1 MNSNKFVEYINKLTS
16 KKNLYNLVVIFLLG
30 VLLVIMSNF
39 FKGQQTAAV
48 STSADL
54 EESKNTNPA
63 GTDEFEL
70 SVTEERLK
78 NELKS
83 TLSKI
88 KGIGKVDLMIN
99 FQCSEE
105 YIPAEEKSTSKSVTS
120 EKDNEGGERKITQD
134 TDGTKIVVSTDGN
147 TTKPV
152 MLKKINPKVEG
163 VIIVAE
169 GADDEKIK
177 KDIVLAVSSLFGIP
191 NYKIQVFTMN

>member
-1 MNSNKFVEYINKLTS
+1 MNSNKLVEYINKLTS
-16 KKNLYNLVVIFLLG
+16 KKNLYNLIVVFLLG
-30 VLLVIMSNF
+30 VLLLIMSNF
-39 FKGQQTAAV
+39 FKGQPTVAV
-48 STSADL
+48 NTSADL
-54 EESKNTNPA
+54 EENKSKS
-63 GTDEFEL
+63 GEEFEL
-70 SVTEERLK
+70 SATEEKLK
-78 NELKS
+78 TELKAM
-83 TLSKI
+83 LSQI

-99 FQCSEE
+99 FECSEE
-105 YIPAEEKSTSKSVTS
+105 YIPAEEKNTSKSITN

-147 TTKPV
+147 VTKPV

-169 GADDEKIK
+169 GAEDEKIK

>member
-1 MNSNKFVEYINKLTS
+1 MNSNKLVEYINKLTS
-16 KKNLYNLVVIFLLG
+16 KKNLYNLIVVFLLG
-30 VLLVIMSNF
+30 VLLLIMSNF
-39 FKGQQTAAV
+39 FKRQPTVAV
-48 STSADL
+48 NTSADL
-54 EESKNTNPA
+54 EENKSKS
-63 GTDEFEL
+63 GEEFEL
-70 SVTEERLK
+70 SATEEKLK
-78 NELKS
+78 TELKAM
-83 TLSKI
+83 LSQI

-99 FQCSEE
+99 FECSEE
-105 YIPAEEKSTSKSVTS
+105 YIPAEEKNTSKSITN

-147 TTKPV
+147 VTKPV

-169 GADDEKIK
+169 GAEDEKIK

>member
-1 MNSNKFVEYINKLTS
+1 
-16 KKNLYNLVVIFLLG
+16 
-30 VLLVIMSNF
+30 MSNF
-39 FKGQQTAAV
+39 FKGQPTVAV
-48 STSADL
+48 NTSADL
-54 EESKNTNPA
+54 EENKSKS
-63 GTDEFEL
+63 GEEFEL
-70 SVTEERLK
+70 SATEEKLK
-78 NELKS
+78 TELKAM
-83 TLSKI
+83 LSQI

-99 FQCSEE
+99 FECSEE
-105 YIPAEEKSTSKSVTS
+105 YIPAEEKNTSKSITN

-147 TTKPV
+147 VTKPV

-169 GADDEKIK
+169 GAEDEKIK

>member
-1 MNSNKFVEYINKLTS
+1 MNSNKLVEYINKLTS

-30 VLLVIMSNF
+30 VLLVILSNF
-39 FKGQQTAAV
+39 FKGQPTAAV
-48 STSADL
+48 STSADV
-54 EESKNTNPA
+54 EETKTIRS
-63 GTDEFEL
+63 DEFEL
-70 SVTEERLK
+70 SATEEKLK
-78 NELKS
+78 KELK
-83 TLSKI
+83 TMLSQI

-105 YIPAEEKSTSKSVTS
+105 YIPAEEKNTSKSVTN

-152 MLKKINPKVEG
+152 MLKRINPKVEG

-169 GADDEKIK
+169 GAEDEKVK

>member
-1 MNSNKFVEYINKLTS
+1 MNSNKLVEYINKLTS
-16 KKNLYNLVVIFLLG
+16 KKNLYNLIVVFLLG
-30 VLLVIMSNF
+30 VLLLIISNF
-39 FKGQQTAAV
+39 FKGQPTVAV
-48 STSADL
+48 NTSADL
-54 EESKNTNPA
+54 EENKSKS
-63 GTDEFEL
+63 GEEFEL
-70 SVTEERLK
+70 SATEEKLK
-78 NELKS
+78 TELKAM
-83 TLSKI
+83 LSQI

-99 FQCSEE
+99 FECSEE
-105 YIPAEEKSTSKSVTS
+105 YIPAEEKNTSKSITN

-147 TTKPV
+147 VTKPV

-169 GADDEKIK
+169 GAEDEKIK

>member
-1 MNSNKFVEYINKLTS
+1 MNSNKLVEYTNKLTS
-16 KKNLYNLVVIFLLG
+16 KKNLYNLIVVFLLG
-30 VLLVIMSNF
+30 VLLLIMSNF
-39 FKGQQTAAV
+39 FKGQPTVAV
-48 STSADL
+48 NTSADL
-54 EESKNTNPA
+54 EENKSKS
-63 GTDEFEL
+63 GEEFEL
-70 SVTEERLK
+70 SATEEKLK
-78 NELKS
+78 TELKAM
-83 TLSKI
+83 LSQI

-99 FQCSEE
+99 FECSEE
-105 YIPAEEKSTSKSVTS
+105 YIPAEEKNTSKSITN

-147 TTKPV
+147 VTKPV

-169 GADDEKIK
+169 GAEDEKIK